1 MVNYQI
7 YFIIKVVKIKS
18 ADFICRSL
26 MKYWIDT
33 APSCPDFDD
42 LRWDGC
48 LEKKHFLFRMRKSPK
63 EYSKYTILYNLPPS
77 LQRKSPQGITNK
89 SLSVILY
96 TVFELEEQYKL
107 ED

>member
-1 MVNYQI
+1 
-7 YFIIKVVKIKS
+7 
-18 ADFICRSL
+18 
-26 MKYWIDT
+26 
-33 APSCPDFDD
+33 
-42 LRWDGC
+42 
-48 LEKKHFLFRMRKSPK
+48 MRKSPK